1 MIKVDVIIPVYK
13 PTEKLTA
20 LLERLQNQTLPVQR
34 LILVNTEKRYF
45 DEFTA
50 GTDFGEKYEN
60 IVVKHI
66 NKDAFDHGGTRN
78 YGVSLSKAPYFIM
91 MTDDAVPV
99 DENLV
104 ERLTAPLTEEGIGM
118 SYARQLP
125 LKDCGRIERYTRSF
139 NYPQTS
145 CIKGKE
151 DLKTMG
157 IKAFFASNV
166 CAAYRRE
173 IFDELGGFTNHT
185 IFNEDMIYARGMIN
199 AGYKIAYVSGAQ
211 VVHSHNYSG
220 MGQLRRNFDLGVSH
234 ADYPAVFSDLS
245 TESEGLRLV
254 KKTCL
259 YLCHEGKPWLI
270 IKLVWHSGCK
280 YLGYFL
286 GKRYK
291 RLPKGLRRRLS
302 MNRDYWKNCSL

>member
-20 LLERLQNQTLPVQR
+20 LLERLQNQTLPVHQ
-34 LILVNTEKRYF
+34 LILVNTEKKYL

-50 GTDFGEKYEN
+50 GVDLLEKYGN
-60 IVVKHI
+60 MVVKHI
-66 NKDAFDHGGTRN
+66 TKDAFDHGGTRN

-104 ERLTAPLTEEGIGM
+104 EHLIAPLREEGIGM

-125 LKDCGRIERYTRSF
+125 LKDCGMIERYTRSF
-139 NYPQTS
+139 NYPQAS
-145 CIKGKE
+145 CIKGAE

-166 CAAYRRE
+166 CAAYRRD
-173 IFDELGGFTNHT
+173 IYDELGGFTSHT
-185 IFNEDMIYARGMIN
+185 IFNEDMIYARGLIN
-199 AGYKIAYVSGAQ
+199 AGYKIAYVAGAQ

-220 MGQLRRNFDLGVSH
+220 IGQFRRNFDLGVSH
-234 ADYPAVFSDLS
+234 ADYPAIFLGLS
-245 TESEGLRLV
+245 TESEGIRLV

-259 YLCHEGKPWLI
+259 YLCHEKKPWLI
-270 IKLVWHSGCK
+270 IKLVWQSGCK
-280 YLGYFL
+280 YMGYFL

-291 RLPKGLRRRLS
+291 QLPEGLRRYLS
-302 MNRDYWKNCSL
+302 MNRDYWKKCSL